1 MSALQLV
8 SLLCLVLPLRL
19 RLLCGF
25 LWQIMLG
32 AAQGCKREGESDE
45 EDHYTY
51 GPVHQG
57 DVLRLLDRHAANEGT
72 KRYGRPRQYPY
83 HTLYTTQQSVW
94 HALLPKAVG
103 VDVEKHHESPYRR
116 PEQHSGPVPTC
127 RGQEHDEATSNHEC
141 AYSHLAEGHVFAQ
154 RASRQGK
161 RNHSHAS
168 RCIKK
173 ANLRIAYY

>member
-25 LWQIMLG
+25 LRQIMLG
-32 AAQGCKREGESDE
+32 APKSGKREGESDE

-57 DVLRLLDRHAANEGT
+57 DVLRQLDRHAANEGT
-72 KRYGRPRQYPY
+72 KRYSRPRQYPH

-94 HALLPKAVG
+94 HDLLPKAIG
-103 VDVEKHHESPYRR
+103 VDVEKYHESPYRC

-127 RGQEHDEATSNHEC
+127 RGQEYDEATSNHQC

-154 RASRQGK
+154 RASR
-161 RNHSHAS
+161 
-168 RCIKK
+168 
-173 ANLRIAYY
+173 